1 MRSKLGSHK
10 ILLPLSYRSTV
21 RASGLGLVPRL
32 TCLALER
39 LHLLKKDT
47 SQIGINARE
56 AVKFLDRVTSG
67 KDGLNDEAIA
77 LQGPDEQYMTW
88 KQVEEHLVKE
98 DAEPENGAAEKEE
111 TAATSQNGTSGTSDA
126 DAEKAPENAGGALS
140 QMLLSKLNFAKEADT
155 ASTSSTPPTSP
166 LSSAPQST
174 KTSPE
179 VKSAKLAEE
188 EASIVPPVLK
198 PLINSVVWYT
208 YEKKFD
214 AMGPEVIFLTNGAD
228 TASLARSFGLK
239 PKNIHQLRT
248 AIGLEEQE
256 VKNHSKYEKKRSSL
270 PASAVATADDEPKGL
285 FKYEEDSDDEEVVF
299 KPRGRGMRGSG
310 SVRGSPVTSMRGMN
324 GHHRSPIPAF
334 STPTS
339 QKQRELPTEEIDP
352 DSFDRGSF
360 ARGSTPL
367 ANTTP
372 HIPNHFQ
379 GFHRGGAPRGNF
391 SPAGPGRGSGFYRGA
406 PRGFDRGSVRGRGRL
421 FVP

>member
-1 MRSKLGSHK
+1 M
-10 ILLPLSYRSTV
+10 SYRSTV
-21 RASGLGLVPRL
+21 RISGLGLVPTL
-32 TCLALER
+32 MCLALER

-67 KDGLNDEAIA
+67 KDGLREEAIA

-88 KQVEEHLVKE
+88 KQVEAHLVKDE
-98 DAEPENGAAEKEE
+98 AEPESAAAEKEE
-111 TAATSQNGTSGTSDA
+111 TPAKTQDGASDPSNSATG
-126 DAEKAPENAGGALS
+126 KAPDNAGGALS
-140 QMLLSKLNFAKEADT
+140 QMLLSKLNFAKEPDT

-208 YEKKFD
+208 HEKKAD
-214 AMGPEVIFLTNGAD
+214 AKEPEVIFLTNAAD
-228 TASLARSFGLK
+228 TASLARSFGLA
-239 PKNIHQLRT
+239 PKNIHQLRK
-248 AIGLEEQE
+248 AVGLEEQE
-256 VKNHSKYEKKRSSL
+256 VKNHSKYEKKHSSL
-270 PASAVATADDEPKGL
+270 PATAIATADDEPKGL

-299 KPRGRGMRGSG
+299 KPRGRGMRSSG
-310 SVRGSPVTSMRGMN
+310 SVRGSPATSMRGIN

-339 QKQRELPTEEIDP
+339 TQKQRELPTEEIDP

-360 ARGSTPL
+360 GRGSTPL

-372 HIPNHFQ
+372 HIPTHFQ
-379 GFHRGGAPRGNF
+379 GFHRGGGPRGNF
-391 SPAGPGRGSGFYRGA
+391 SPAGPGRGNFYRGA
-406 PRGFDRGSVRGRGRL
+406 SRGFDRGSIRGRGRL